1 MRGDGNISLGL
12 NHLLKN
18 YVHYLYDQGTKLAKR
33 EWARRREGPPGDNPS
48 RQPFA
53 GNTSQKRENR
63 KDKAELEEATGLTL
77 TSEMIRIQIQD
88 VEVPGKILLC

>member
-1 MRGDGNISLGL
+1 MRRTGYCLSPVSLNVKGVGNISLGL

-33 EWARRREGPPGDNPS
+33 EWAKRREGPSGDNPS

-53 GNTSQKRENR
+53 GTLPR
-63 KDKAELEEATGLTL
+63 KGRTEKTK
-77 TSEMIRIQIQD
+77 QN
-88 VEVPGKILLC
+88 

>member
-1 MRGDGNISLGL
+1 MRRTGYCLSPVSLNVKGVGNISLGL

-33 EWARRREGPPGDNPS
+33 EWARRREGPSGDNPS

-63 KDKAELEEATGLTL
+63 KDKTELEEATGLN
-77 TSEMIRIQIQD
+77 
-88 VEVPGKILLC
+88 PYF